1 VQTLVLVP
9 NPPHNPHGD
18 FGLDAAGFVSAAA
31 PLLTYS
37 GVALFDPRAFAALV
51 PGRRP
56 LKPWLDAAIARR
68 ELRGIAFDGLWLDV
82 GTPERL
88 EQARALAARS

>member
-1 VQTLVLVP
+1 MQQASLRRLRRYGRIP
-9 NPPHNPHGD
+9 
-18 FGLDAAGFVSAAA
+18 ASQ
-31 PLLTYS
+31 YS
-37 GVALFDPRAFAALV
+37 IREAFAALA

-68 ELRGIAFDGLWLDV
+68 ELRGLAFDGLWLDV

-88 EQARALAARS
+88 EQARAIARS